1 MQSWLY
7 YLGHW
12 GVSLFL
18 FLFTRFKIKG
28 KQNMPKT
35 GGVLICANH
44 LGTIDPPVVGVSLG
58 RITIFM
64 AKEELFR
71 SRFSGYFISRFGA
84 FPVHR
89 GQLDRQA
96 LRQAERVLSENKA
109 LVMFPEGTRSSG
121 QLQSG
126 FMGAALIA
134 ERAGVPVVPI
144 GLIGT
149 ERIKGWKWML
159 RRPRI
164 IVNIGLPFRLSLD
177 SNKARR
183 AGLEEN
189 TNVIME
195 HIAGLLPEEY
205 RGLYRE

>member
-1 MQSWLY
+1 MISWLY

-28 KQNMPKT
+28 KQNMPKS
-35 GGVLICANH
+35 GGVLVCANH
-44 LGTIDPPVVGVSLG
+44 LGTMDPPVVGVSLG

-71 SRFSGYFISRFGA
+71 SRFSGYFVSRFGA
-84 FPVHR
+84 FPVQR
-89 GQLDRQA
+89 GRLDRQA
-96 LRQAERVLSENKA
+96 LRQAEKVLSEKKV

-134 ERAGVPVVPI
+134 ERAGVPIVPI

-159 RRPRI
+159 HRPKI
-164 IVNIGLPFRLSLD
+164 IVNIGPPFHLSLATD
-177 SNKARR
+177 KARR
-183 AGLEEN
+183 AGLAEN
-189 TNVIME
+189 TSVIME
-195 HIAGLLPEEY
+195 HIAKLLPDEY
-205 RGLYRE
+205 RGRYRE